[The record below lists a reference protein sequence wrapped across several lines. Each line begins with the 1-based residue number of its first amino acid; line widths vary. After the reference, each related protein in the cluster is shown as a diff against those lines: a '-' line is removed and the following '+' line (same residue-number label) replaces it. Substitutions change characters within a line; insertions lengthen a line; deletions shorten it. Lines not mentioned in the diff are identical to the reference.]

1 MANEILANY
10 AGLRVRQ
17 LTGVAELQFL
27 SVQSDT
33 LRVTIPLGYLGQL
46 YRDIQRELQK
56 EPDLFS
62 LGSKKDL
69 P

>member
-56 EPDLFS
+56 ERDLFS